1 MTEET
6 GSELSVQDQPVTYQT
21 LKFLSKSPTV
31 PEHYR
36 NRPRDML
43 AVALQ
48 GREIGVGPMTAVN
61 NMEVIDGTI
70 SMRAKL
76 YSALIHGAGHII
88 KILEQSGETAK
99 LECYRYHPQL
109 NELINVGIVEYTI
122 DDATAAGDAKKG
134 TYKKHAKA
142 MLTNRAMTLAGRTF
156 YGDCLAGIGYTPAEL
171 DKSLTE
177 DDIAVELVKEELD
190 GIEVTDDTIE
200 AEIVEDDTDE

>member
-76 YSALIHGAGHII
+76 MSALIHGAGHII
-88 KILEQSGETAK
+88 MTAQQTTERCV
-99 LECYRYHPQL
+99 LSCWRWHAPS
-109 NELINVGIVEYTI
+109 NELIHVGEVEYTM
-122 DDATAAGDAKKG
+122 DDAIAAGDAKKG